1 MNMFLWISQAVLA
14 VAFLAAGTV
23 KLVRTR
29 TRLVSGSA
37 GMAWAGD
44 RSEAAIKGIG
54 ALEVLAAIGLIL
66 PAWLGI
72 AAVLTP
78 LAATGVLLL
87 MIGAVAVHLRRGEKS
102 AIGAPLVL
110 GTLALLVAVLRFGPY
125 AFAA

>member
-1 MNMFLWISQAVLA
+1 MNIVLWIVQAVLA

-29 TRLVSGSA
+29 TQLVSSSA

-44 RSEAAIKGIG
+44 QSEGAIKGIG
-54 ALEVLAAIGLIL
+54 ALEVLAALGLIL

-87 MIGAVAVHLRRGEKS
+87 MIGAVTVHLRRGEKS

-110 GTLALLVAVLRFGPY
+110 GTLALVVAVLRFGPY
-125 AFAA
+125 AT